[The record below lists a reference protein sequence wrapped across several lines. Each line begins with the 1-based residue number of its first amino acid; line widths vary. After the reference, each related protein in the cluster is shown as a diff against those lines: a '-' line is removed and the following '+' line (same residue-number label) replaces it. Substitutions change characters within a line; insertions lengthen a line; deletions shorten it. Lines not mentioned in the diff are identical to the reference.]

1 MLAVVFCMLLT
12 WPSCSTTR
20 HTMRCLYGR
29 CRYGPRLSKRSNGM
43 IVGCVGGEAS
53 GEIGGLRGAWQ
64 QSGRAGIMRRAGV
77 EAWAWRRGR
86 GGVDV
91 EACTWRRGR
100 GGVYVEAWTWRRC
113 HGRRRPL
120 SAAAVASLGAGRG
133 LGSWLTAVDGRPRP
147 RCARGFRSRTSSLHQ
162 VSLGLCE
169 GELGTWGDPRPN
181 DRCTCA
187 SPHSKP
193 LAGIPRARSGRSHCP
208 RARARACCD
217 FVAGRRP

>member
-53 GEIGGLRGAWQ
+53 GEIGGMRGAWQ
-64 QSGRAGIMRRAGV
+64 QGGRAGIMRRAGV
-77 EAWAWRRGR
+77 EVW
-86 GGVDV
+86 
-91 EACTWRRGR
+91 TWRRG
-100 GGVYVEAWTWRRC
+100 GVGVEAWTWRRC
-113 HGRRRPL
+113 HGRRRPS

-133 LGSWLTAVDGRPRP
+133 LGPWLTAVDVRPRP

-162 VSLGLCE
+162 VALGLCE
-169 GELGTWGDPRPN
+169 GGLGTWRDPRAN
-181 DRCTCA
+181 NRCTRA

>member
-53 GEIGGLRGAWQ
+53 GEIGGMRGAWQ
-64 QSGRAGIMRRAGV
+64 QGGRAGIMRRAGV
-77 EAWAWRRGR
+77 EVWTRRR
-86 GGVDV
+86 
-91 EACTWRRGR
+91 WP
-100 GGVYVEAWTWRRC
+100 
-113 HGRRRPL
+113 GRRRPL

-162 VSLGLCE
+162 VPLGLCE
-169 GELGTWGDPRPN
+169 GGLGTWGDPRAK
-181 DRCTCA
+181 DRGTRA
-187 SPHSKP
+187 SPTSKP
-193 LAGIPRARSGRSHCP
+193 LAGNPRARCGRSIC
-208 RARARACCD
+208 R
-217 FVAGRRP
+217 